1 MADRPRFDAEE
12 RGYKLELAA
21 RIRQALE
28 AAAAGREFVPAL
40 RRAFRAPNNL
50 THFLVHG
57 PFLQWVGESP
67 EAARAALAPLSD
79 PALPPVERFARFVEG
94 LPRFRRSGPGNLVA
108 LGSYLLMGVDPTRFP
123 MVRVSRFEVVE
134 RALGWRLPPARSLAA
149 DLYAHHLGFAV
160 WFLERLRAAEDA
172 GPAPRTSGRAGTL
185 GPVDMLD
192 AQGLIWILA
201 GAWGGQAPAVR
212 AWRGD
217 AAASPAPS
225 LGSGQAHRTGGGV
238 GPSRPPGPAAGPG
251 TPSPSASGAAVYRLP
266 APDDRALVDL
276 IAERAAPFE
285 PPPADLEALADE
297 LLLDEAWLRD
307 VVDLLREKGQIVFYG
322 PPGTGKTHLA
332 RKLAEYLA
340 PDPQQ
345 REVVQFH
352 PSYSYEDFVHGYR
365 PLARPDGT
373 LGYELKAGPLL
384 RLARRAA
391 QSTAEHVLVIDEL
404 NRGNLPRILGELLY
418 ALEYR
423 DADVALL
430 YGDEG
435 ARFRLPR
442 NLLVVGTMNTADRSI
457 ALLDAALRRRFHFV
471 PLFPDRPPLAGL
483 LRDWLARHRPAMG
496 YVADVVDRLNARL
509 RERLGPHLQLGPS
522 YFMRPDLSERVL
534 RRIWDADVM
543 PFLEDQ
549 LAGREDE
556 LAYFSLET
564 LLATQSEG

>member
-1 MADRPRFDAEE
+1 MCCGRSSRGRGRQHAEHKRARRAARVDRRWRRATVPGSGARGRRRTRGAQPRARAPGFPPRRRSEGRAPGPCGRRGGPPPRGGPGRAPPAATGPRSPPRAERECGTGVPRPATGPRAGDGLGARDVLRPGAPPPVIAPASPSTGRSRGNGTPAPSLAAALDLCRRVMADRPRFDAEE

-276 IAERAAPFE
+276 IA
-285 PPPADLEALADE
+285 
-297 LLLDEAWLRD
+297 
-307 VVDLLREKGQIVFYG
+307 
-322 PPGTGKTHLA
+322 
-332 RKLAEYLA
+332 
-340 PDPQQ
+340 
-345 REVVQFH
+345 
-352 PSYSYEDFVHGYR
+352 
-365 PLARPDGT
+365 
-373 LGYELKAGPLL
+373 
-384 RLARRAA
+384 
-391 QSTAEHVLVIDEL
+391 
-404 NRGNLPRILGELLY
+404 
-418 ALEYR
+418 
-423 DADVALL
+423 
-430 YGDEG
+430 
-435 ARFRLPR
+435 
-442 NLLVVGTMNTADRSI
+442 
-457 ALLDAALRRRFHFV
+457 
-471 PLFPDRPPLAGL
+471 
-483 LRDWLARHRPAMG
+483 
-496 YVADVVDRLNARL
+496 
-509 RERLGPHLQLGPS
+509 
-522 YFMRPDLSERVL
+522 
-534 RRIWDADVM
+534 
-543 PFLEDQ
+543 
-549 LAGREDE
+549 
-556 LAYFSLET
+556 
-564 LLATQSEG
+564 